1 MDKLLQ
7 DKMAVITGGGAG
19 IGRAIALSFAA
30 EGANLALCDVDEEAV
45 KRTAAE
51 SEALGQKAVG
61 YTVDVTDSGAV
72 DAVVDKIIDNFGE
85 INILVNNA
93 GITRD
98 KLIIRM
104 SDADWQA
111 VLGVNL
117 NGTFNFSR
125 AAAKYMLKQRSGRI
139 ISIASIIGLIGNAGQ
154 SNYSASKAAVIGLTK
169 SLAKEFASR
178 GILVN
183 AIAPGFIQTRMTDKL
198 TDDQREAMLKNIPLK
213 RLGQPETTWSCEN
226 SIWAVSA
233 VRKSNLEINVLNRI
247 GTKSTKE
254 NVR

>member
-7 DKMAVITGGGAG
+7 DKVAVITGGGAG
-19 IGRAIALSFAA
+19 IGRAIALMFAA
-30 EGANLALCDVDEEAV
+30 EGANLALCDVDEESV

-51 SEALGQKAVG
+51 IEALGQKAVG

-72 DAVVDKIIDNFGE
+72 NAVVDKIIDNFGE

-98 KLIIRM
+98 KLMIRM

-125 AAAKYMLKQRSGRI
+125 AAAKYMLKNDKQV
-139 ISIASIIGLIGNAGQ
+139 L
-154 SNYSASKAAVIGLTK
+154 SKTPYL
-169 SLAKEFASR
+169 L
-178 GILVN
+178 
-183 AIAPGFIQTRMTDKL
+183 
-198 TDDQREAMLKNIPLK
+198 
-213 RLGQPETTWSCEN
+213 
-226 SIWAVSA
+226 
-233 VRKSNLEINVLNRI
+233 VLNLY
-247 GTKSTKE
+247 T
-254 NVR
+254 VPLVFF